1 MSESKKDFKV
11 VLSKL
16 KEAAIAFKAAMTP
29 MKFGS
34 SVLAD
39 GTEIEWEGEEPMPAM
54 PINASLPDGTYAPL
68 PDGEYTLPEN
78 GTVITV
84 EGGVIATVTPAAAT
98 PENDVPS
105 NPVANTG
112 MDNQGASMTPTQ
124 AKEITERIEK
134 VSKFA
139 TDETEAIKK
148 NITELSETI
157 AQFKAEYETLKSE
170 NDKLK
175 NELLGFSKVVSDA
188 IAEIGDQPQDNTV
201 VEQNFRNEAKPKE
214 SIEEFRKRVF
224 NA

>member
-1 MSESKKDFKV
+1 MSESKKDFKTA
-11 VLSKL
+11 LSKL
-16 KEAAIAFKAAMTP
+16 KEAAIAFKEAMTP

-39 GTEIEWEGEEPMPAM
+39 GTAIEWEGEEPMPAM
-54 PINASLPDGTYAPL
+54 PVNAALPDGTYAPL

-98 PENDVPS
+98 PDANAPS

-112 MDNQGASMTPTQ
+112 MENQGASMTPTQ

-139 TDETEAIKK
+139 TDETEAIKN

>member
-1 MSESKKDFKV
+1 MSKSKEDFKV

-39 GTEIEWEGEEPMPAM
+39 GTVIEWEGEEPMPAM
-54 PINASLPDGTYAPL
+54 KINAVLPDGTYAPL
-68 PDGEYTLPEN
+68 PDGEITLPEN

-84 EGGVIATVTPAAAT
+84 EGGVIATVTPAAAA
-98 PENDVPS
+98 PENAVPA

-112 MDNQGASMTPTQ
+112 MENQGASMTPTQ